1 MFSEIK
7 NTRFFMERSLDK
19 RAPVCMENK
28 ALSHCVFD
36 NCSIGTQDDAAK
48 ISRFKNIRLSDC
60 EILNC
65 MVGPAV
71 FEDIEINNL
80 KTGDIAVFNTPLLK
94 RVRLAGKIG
103 KLKISNTGFDLIQG
117 LSGEILRFKDDFYAD
132 TDWALDISRAQF
144 LDFYC
149 LGVPARLI
157 TINHE
162 NQFVAQRSRI
172 LESGVLD
179 SDFAVRHPV
188 VGVMLQFLI
197 DSGESETVLAA
208 PMAKAKKQRDAVLAG
223 LLELKERGIV
233 A

>member
-19 RAPVCMENK
+19 RAPVRMENK

-65 MVGPAV
+65 MVGLAV

-117 LSGEILRFKDDFYAD
+117 LSGEILRFKNDFYAD

-162 NQFVAQRSRI
+162 SQFVAQRSRI

-179 SDFAVRHPV
+179 SDFAGRHPV
-188 VGVMLQFLI
+188 AGVMLQFLI
-197 DSGESETVLAA
+197 DLGESETVLAA

>member
-19 RAPVCMENK
+19 RAPVRMENK

-80 KTGDIAVFNTPLLK
+80 KTGDIAVFNLPLLK
-94 RVRLAGKIG
+94 RVRLEGKIG
-103 KLKISNTGFDLIQG
+103 KLKISNTGFDLTQS
-117 LSGEILRFKDDFYAD
+117 LSGEILRFKNDFYAD

-149 LGVPARLI
+149 LGVPVLSKSTTKTRFSPVAAAFWKAACWIPISPADIRLWALCCSFSSI
-157 TINHE
+157 
-162 NQFVAQRSRI
+162 R
-172 LESGVLD
+172 
-179 SDFAVRHPV
+179 
-188 VGVMLQFLI
+188 
-197 DSGESETVLAA
+197 
-208 PMAKAKKQRDAVLAG
+208 AKAKPCSPRRWQRRKNSAMPFWRDCWN
-223 LLELKERGIV
+223 
-233 A
+233 

>member
-19 RAPVCMENK
+19 RAPVRMENK

-36 NCSIGTQDDAAK
+36 NCSIGTQNDAAK

-103 KLKISNTGFDLIQG
+103 KLKISNTRPIFRFLLLGRARPFNHNQPRKPVCCPTKPHSGKRRVGFRFRRQA
-117 LSGEILRFKDDFYAD
+117 SGCGRYVAVSHRFGRKRNRARRAD
-132 TDWALDISRAQF
+132 GEGEKT
-144 LDFYC
+144 
-149 LGVPARLI
+149 ARCR
-157 TINHE
+157 
-162 NQFVAQRSRI
+162 F
-172 LESGVLD
+172 G
-179 SDFAVRHPV
+179 
-188 VGVMLQFLI
+188 
-197 DSGESETVLAA
+197 
-208 PMAKAKKQRDAVLAG
+208 
-223 LLELKERGIV
+223 GIV
-233 A
+233 GIERAGDCGVS

>member
-1 MFSEIK
+1 
-7 NTRFFMERSLDK
+7 
-19 RAPVCMENK
+19 
-28 ALSHCVFD
+28 
-36 NCSIGTQDDAAK
+36 
-48 ISRFKNIRLSDC
+48 
-60 EILNC
+60 

-80 KTGDIAVFNTPLLK
+80 KTGDIAVFNLPLLK
-94 RVRLAGKIG
+94 RVRLEGKIG
-103 KLKISNTGFDLIQG
+103 KLKISNTGFDLTQS
-117 LSGEILRFKDDFYAD
+117 LSGEILRFKNDFYAD
-132 TDWALDISRAQF
+132 TDWALDISRAQI

-162 NQFVAQRSRI
+162 NQFVVQRSRI

-179 SDFAVRHPV
+179 SDFAGRHPV
-188 VGVMLQFLI
+188 AGVMLQFLI

>member
-19 RAPVCMENK
+19 HAPVSIENQ
-28 ALSHCVFD
+28 ALAHCVFD
-36 NCSIGTQDDAAK
+36 NCSIGTRDDAAN

-71 FEDIEINNL
+71 FEDIEIRNL
-80 KTGDIAVFNTPLLK
+80 KTGDIAVFNTPLLR
-94 RVRLAGKIG
+94 RVRLEGKIG
-103 KLKISNTGFDLIQG
+103 KLKINNTGFDLN
-117 LSGEILRFKDDFYAD
+117 LSLSKEILRFKNEFYAN
-132 TDWALDISRAQF
+132 TDWALDISRAEF

-149 LGVPARLI
+149 LGVPVQLI
-157 TINHE
+157 KTNGE
-162 NQFVAQRSRI
+162 NQFAAQRDTIVQSGI
-172 LESGVLD
+172 LD
-179 SDFAVRHPV
+179 TDFPRRYPV
-188 VGVMLQFLI
+188 AGVMLQFLV

-223 LLELKERGIV
+223 LLELKERGIL

>member
-19 RAPVCMENK
+19 HTPISIENK
-28 ALSHCVFD
+28 TVSHCVFD
-36 NCSIGTQDDAAK
+36 NCSIGTRDNAAN

-71 FEDIEINNL
+71 FEDIEIRNL

-94 RVRLAGKIG
+94 RVRLEGKIG
-103 KLKISNTGFDLIQG
+103 KLKITNTGFDLSQN
-117 LSGEILRFKDDFYAD
+117 LSREMLRFKTEFYENV
-132 TDWALDISRAQF
+132 DWALDISRAEF

-149 LGVPARLI
+149 LGVPAHLI
-157 TINHE
+157 KTNKE
-162 NQFVAQRSRI
+162 NQFIAKRSRI
-172 LESGVLD
+172 LESDILD
-179 SDFAVRHPV
+179 SDFADRHPIAD
-188 VGVMLQFLI
+188 VMLQFLI

-223 LLELKERGIV
+223 LLELKERGIL

>member
-19 RAPVCMENK
+19 RAPVRMENK

-80 KTGDIAVFNTPLLK
+80 NTPLLK

-117 LSGEILRFKDDFYAD
+117 LSGEILRFKNDFYAD

-179 SDFAVRHPV
+179 SDFAGRHPV
-188 VGVMLQFLI
+188 AGVMLQFLI
-197 DSGESETVLAA
+197 DLGESETVLAA